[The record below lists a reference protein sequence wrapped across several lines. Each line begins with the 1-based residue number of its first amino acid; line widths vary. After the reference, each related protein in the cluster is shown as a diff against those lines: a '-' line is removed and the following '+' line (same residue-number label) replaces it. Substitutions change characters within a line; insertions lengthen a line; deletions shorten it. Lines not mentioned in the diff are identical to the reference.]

1 MYELHWTTSSR
12 NGVAIADTRRQ
23 LHALSDHQLH
33 DIGLRRDQIED
44 VAHDMV
50 KGANRTKTRA
60 AGHFR
65 GRGLSLVPLLRAYR
79 TA

>member
-1 MYELHWTTSSR
+1 MFEQHWTTSNR

-44 VAHDMV
+44 VARDLT
-50 KGANRTKTRA
+50 KGASPTKAR
-60 AGHFR
+60 FKSLSR